1 MRPFHSGGGVKSID
15 LLPCQVWVSYIS
27 FFNINDKAENAAHP
41 YYPPK
46 KMTTDNTSM
55 ESVSHEHRK
64 FPPSADFVKNA
75 HISGSDAYQEMYER
89 SLREPEAF
97 WADAAS
103 ELHWFKKWDTVLD
116 ASEAPFFKWYAG
128 SRTNLSYNCLDRHVV
143 EGRGD
148 KVAIHWEGEPGDSR
162 DISYAELLCEVCRFA
177 NVLKAKGIKKGDR
190 IAIYLPM
197 IPQLAV
203 AVLACARIGAVH
215 SVVFAGFSSDS
226 IRDRVLDSET
236 CMVITGDGGYRR
248 GKLLELKKIV
258 DEGVA
263 DCACVKNVIVV
274 KRGEAHPVDCPMQAD
289 RDSWY
294 HDLIVNVS
302 DECPAEEMEA
312 EDLLFLLY
320 TSGTTGKPKGIMHTT
335 AGYQVYSYLTAKYV
349 FDLKQDDVYWC
360 TADVGWIT
368 GHTYIVY
375 GILQNGVTQVMYEG
389 APNHPDA
396 GRFWEIIDK
405 YKVSIFYTAPTAIRA
420 FMKWGDHWLD
430 GKDLS
435 SLRLLGTVGE
445 AINPEA
451 WIWYHEM
458 IGGARCPIVDT
469 WWQTETGGHML
480 TPLPGATPTKPGC
493 ATVPFFGV
501 EPAILSDD
509 GEEVPAGILAIKKP
523 WPGMLRGIYG
533 DPQRF
538 KDTYWC
544 KWGGQYYFPGDG
556 ARRDEDG
563 FIWILGRV
571 DDVVN
576 VSGHRIG
583 TAELESVFVEH
594 KDVAES
600 AVVGIPHAIK
610 GTGLIAFVTVIEG
623 RVHDDHLR
631 KELVAMIDKSIG
643 KFARPDRILFA
654 SDLPKTRS
662 GKIMRRLLRDIA
674 EGKELGNTAT
684 LADPSVVEALQRQYL
699 KA

>member
-1 MRPFHSGGGVKSID
+1 
-15 LLPCQVWVSYIS
+15 
-27 FFNINDKAENAAHP
+27 
-41 YYPPK
+41 
-46 KMTTDNTSM
+46 MTTDNSSM

-64 FPPSADFVKNA
+64 FAPSSEFVDAA
-75 HISGSDAYQEMYER
+75 HISGDSAYRALYEK
-89 SLREPEAF
+89 SVQDPEAF
-97 WADAAS
+97 WAEAAG

-116 ASEAPFFKWYAG
+116 DSDAPFFRWFDG
-128 SRTNLSYNCLDRHVV
+128 SRTNLSYNCLDRHID
-143 EGRGD
+143 EGRGE
-148 KVAIHWEGEPGDSR
+148 KIAIHWEGEPGDSR
-162 DISYAELLCEVCRFA
+162 DISYSQLHLEVCRLA
-177 NVLKAKGIKKGDR
+177 NALKSRGVQKGDR
-190 IAIYLPM
+190 IAVYLPM
-197 IPQLAV
+197 IPELAI

-215 SVVFAGFSSDS
+215 SVIFAGFSADS

-236 CMVITGDGGYRR
+236 RMVITADGGYRR
-248 GKLLELKKIV
+248 GKMLELKKIV

-263 DCACVKNVIVV
+263 NCDCVKDVIVV
-274 KRGEAHPVDCPMQAD
+274 KRGDDHPVACPMVD
-289 RDSWY
+289 GRDSWY
-294 HDLIVNVS
+294 HDLVAHVDDN
-302 DECPAEEMEA
+302 CPAEEMEA

-335 AGYQVYSYLTAKYV
+335 AGYQVFSYLTSKYI

-375 GILQNGVTQVMYEG
+375 GIMQNGVTQVMYEG
-389 APNHPDA
+389 APNHPDE
-396 GRFWEIIDK
+396 GRFWEIIEK

-420 FMKWGDHWLD
+420 FMKWGDDWVT
-430 GKDLS
+430 GKDIS

-445 AINPEA
+445 PINPEA
-451 WIWYHEM
+451 WIWYHKL
-458 IGGARCPIVDT
+458 IGAERCPIVDT

-480 TPLPGATPTKPGC
+480 SPMPGATATKPGC

-501 EPAILSDD
+501 EPAILADD
-509 GEEVPAGILAIKKP
+509 GSEVEAGILAIKKP

-544 KWGGQYYFPGDG
+544 KWGGKYYFPGDG

-563 FIWILGRV
+563 YIWILGRV

-600 AVVGIPHAIK
+600 AVVGIPHEIK
-610 GTGLIAFVTVIEG
+610 GQGLVAFVTVIDG
-623 RVHDDHLR
+623 RDQDDLLR
-631 KELVAMIDKSIG
+631 KELVAMIDKGIG
-643 KFARPDRILFA
+643 KFARPERVLFS

-662 GKIMRRLLRDIA
+662 GKIMRRILRDIA
-674 EGKELGNTAT
+674 EGKELGNVTT
-684 LADPSVVEALQRQYL
+684 LADPTVVEELQKQYL
-699 KA
+699 EA

>member
-1 MRPFHSGGGVKSID
+1 
-15 LLPCQVWVSYIS
+15 
-27 FFNINDKAENAAHP
+27 
-41 YYPPK
+41 
-46 KMTTDNTSM
+46 MTTDNSSM

-64 FPPSADFVKNA
+64 FAPSTEFVDAA
-75 HISGSDAYQEMYER
+75 HISGDSAYRTLYEK
-89 SLREPEAF
+89 SVQDPEAF
-97 WADAAS
+97 WAEAAA

-116 ASEAPFFKWYAG
+116 DSDAPFFRWFDG
-128 SRTNLSYNCLDRHVV
+128 SRTNLSYNCLDRHIDA
-143 EGRGD
+143 GRGD
-148 KVAIHWEGEPGDSR
+148 KIAIHWEGEPGDSR
-162 DISYAELLCEVCRFA
+162 DISYSQLHLEVCRLA
-177 NVLKAKGIKKGDR
+177 NALKSRGVQKGDR
-190 IAIYLPM
+190 IAVYLPM
-197 IPQLAV
+197 IPELAI

-215 SVVFAGFSSDS
+215 SVIFAGFSADS

-236 CMVITGDGGYRR
+236 RMVITADGGYRR
-248 GKLLELKKIV
+248 GKMLELKKIV

-263 DCACVKNVIVV
+263 NCDCVKDVIVV
-274 KRGEAHPVDCPMQAD
+274 KRGDDHPVACPMVD
-289 RDSWY
+289 GRDSWY
-294 HDLIVNVS
+294 HDLVANVS
-302 DECPAEEMEA
+302 DNCPAEEMEA

-335 AGYQVYSYLTAKYV
+335 AGYQVFSYLTSKYI

-375 GILQNGVTQVMYEG
+375 GIMQNGVTQVMYEG
-389 APNHPDA
+389 APNHPDE
-396 GRFWEIIDK
+396 GRFWEIIEK

-420 FMKWGDHWLD
+420 FMKWGDDWVT
-430 GKDLS
+430 GKDIS

-445 AINPEA
+445 PINPEA
-451 WIWYHEM
+451 WIWYHKL
-458 IGGARCPIVDT
+458 IGAERCPIVDT

-480 TPLPGATPTKPGC
+480 SPMPGATATKPGC

-501 EPAILSDD
+501 EPAILADD
-509 GEEVPAGILAIKKP
+509 GSEVEAGILAIKKP

-544 KWGGQYYFPGDG
+544 KWGGKYYFPGDG

-563 FIWILGRV
+563 YIWILGRV

-600 AVVGIPHAIK
+600 AVVGIPHEIK
-610 GTGLIAFVTVIEG
+610 GQGLVAFVTVIDG
-623 RVHDDHLR
+623 RDQDDLLR
-631 KELVAMIDKSIG
+631 KELVAMIDKGIG
-643 KFARPDRILFA
+643 KFARPERVLFS

-662 GKIMRRLLRDIA
+662 GKIMRRILRDIA
-674 EGKELGNTAT
+674 EGKELGNVTT
-684 LADPSVVEALQRQYL
+684 LADPTVVEELQKQYL
-699 KA
+699 EV

>member
-1 MRPFHSGGGVKSID
+1 
-15 LLPCQVWVSYIS
+15 
-27 FFNINDKAENAAHP
+27 
-41 YYPPK
+41 
-46 KMTTDNTSM
+46 MTTDNSSM

-64 FPPSADFVKNA
+64 FAPSTEFVDAA
-75 HISGSDAYQEMYER
+75 HISGDSAYRTLYEK
-89 SLREPEAF
+89 SVQDPEAF
-97 WADAAS
+97 WAEAAA

-116 ASEAPFFKWYAG
+116 DSDAPFFRWFDG
-128 SRTNLSYNCLDRHVV
+128 SRTNLSYNCLDRHIDA
-143 EGRGD
+143 GRGD
-148 KVAIHWEGEPGDSR
+148 KIAIHWEGEPGDSR
-162 DISYAELLCEVCRFA
+162 DISYAQLHLEVCRLA
-177 NVLKAKGIKKGDR
+177 NALKSRGVQKGDR

-197 IPQLAV
+197 IPELAI

-215 SVVFAGFSSDS
+215 SVIFAGFSADS

-236 CMVITGDGGYRR
+236 RMVITADGGYRR
-248 GKLLELKKIV
+248 GKMLQLKKIV

-263 DCACVKNVIVV
+263 NCDCVKDVIVV
-274 KRGEAHPVDCPMQAD
+274 KRGDDHPVACPMVD
-289 RDSWY
+289 GRDSWY
-294 HDLIVNVS
+294 HDLVANVS
-302 DECPAEEMEA
+302 DNCPAEEMEA

-335 AGYQVYSYLTAKYV
+335 AGYQVFSYLTSKYI

-375 GILQNGVTQVMYEG
+375 GIMQNGVTQVMYEG
-389 APNHPDA
+389 APNHPDE
-396 GRFWEIIDK
+396 GRFWEIIEK

-420 FMKWGDHWLD
+420 FMKWGDDWVT
-430 GKDLS
+430 GKDIS

-445 AINPEA
+445 PINPEA
-451 WIWYHEM
+451 WIWYHKL
-458 IGGARCPIVDT
+458 IGAERCPIVDT

-480 TPLPGATPTKPGC
+480 SPMPGATATKPGC

-501 EPAILSDD
+501 EPAILADD
-509 GEEVPAGILAIKKP
+509 GSEVEAGILAIKKP

-544 KWGGQYYFPGDG
+544 KWGGKYYFPGDG

-563 FIWILGRV
+563 YIWILGRV

-600 AVVGIPHAIK
+600 AVVGIPHEIK
-610 GTGLIAFVTVIEG
+610 GQGLVAFVTVIDG
-623 RVHDDHLR
+623 RDQDDLLR
-631 KELVAMIDKSIG
+631 KELVAMIDKGIG
-643 KFARPDRILFA
+643 KFARPERVLFS

-662 GKIMRRLLRDIA
+662 GKIMRRILRDIA
-674 EGKELGNTAT
+674 EGKELGNVTT
-684 LADPSVVEALQRQYL
+684 LADPTVVEELQKQYL
-699 KA
+699 EV

>member
-1 MRPFHSGGGVKSID
+1 
-15 LLPCQVWVSYIS
+15 
-27 FFNINDKAENAAHP
+27 
-41 YYPPK
+41 
-46 KMTTDNTSM
+46 M

-64 FPPSADFVKNA
+64 FAPSTEFVDAA
-75 HISGSDAYQEMYER
+75 HISGDSAYRTLYEK
-89 SLREPEAF
+89 SVKDPEAF
-97 WADAAS
+97 WAEAAG

-116 ASEAPFFKWYAG
+116 DSDAPFFRWFDG
-128 SRTNLSYNCLDRHVV
+128 SRTNLSYNCLDRHIDA
-143 EGRGD
+143 GRGD
-148 KVAIHWEGEPGDSR
+148 KIAIHWEGEPGDSR
-162 DISYAELLCEVCRFA
+162 DISYAQLHLEVCRLA
-177 NVLKAKGIKKGDR
+177 NALKSRGVQKGDR

-197 IPQLAV
+197 IPELAI

-215 SVVFAGFSSDS
+215 SVIFAGFSADS
-226 IRDRVLDSET
+226 IRDRVLDSQT
-236 CMVITGDGGYRR
+236 RMVITADGGYRR
-248 GKLLELKKIV
+248 GKMLQLKKIV

-263 DCACVKNVIVV
+263 NCDCVKDVIVV
-274 KRGEAHPVDCPMQAD
+274 KRGNDHPVACPMVD
-289 RDSWY
+289 GRDSWY
-294 HDLIVNVS
+294 HDLVANMS
-302 DECPAEEMEA
+302 DNCPAEEMEA

-335 AGYQVYSYLTAKYV
+335 AGYQVFSYLTSKYI

-375 GILQNGVTQVMYEG
+375 GIMQNGVTQVMYEG
-389 APNHPDA
+389 APNHPDE
-396 GRFWEIIDK
+396 GRFWEIIEK

-420 FMKWGDHWLD
+420 FMKWGDDWVT
-430 GKDLS
+430 GKDIS

-445 AINPEA
+445 PINPEA
-451 WIWYHEM
+451 WIWYHKL
-458 IGGARCPIVDT
+458 IGAERCPIVDT

-480 TPLPGATPTKPGC
+480 SPMPGATATKPGC

-501 EPAILSDD
+501 EPAILADD
-509 GEEVPAGILAIKKP
+509 GSEVEAGILAIKKP

-544 KWGGQYYFPGDG
+544 KWGGKYYFPGDG

-563 FIWILGRV
+563 YIWILGRV

-594 KDVAES
+594 NDVAES
-600 AVVGIPHAIK
+600 AVVGIPHEIK
-610 GTGLIAFVTVIEG
+610 GQGLVAFVTVIDG
-623 RVHDDHLR
+623 RDQDDILR
-631 KELVAMIDKSIG
+631 KELVAMIDKGIG
-643 KFARPDRILFA
+643 KFARPERILFS

-662 GKIMRRLLRDIA
+662 GKIMRRILRDIA
-674 EGKELGNTAT
+674 EGKELGNVTT
-684 LADPSVVEALQRQYL
+684 LADPTVVEELQKQYL
-699 KA
+699 EV

>member
-1 MRPFHSGGGVKSID
+1 
-15 LLPCQVWVSYIS
+15 
-27 FFNINDKAENAAHP
+27 
-41 YYPPK
+41 
-46 KMTTDNTSM
+46 MTTDNSSIK
-55 ESVSHEHRK
+55 SVSHEHRK
-64 FPPSADFVKNA
+64 FAPSSEFVNAA
-75 HISGSDAYQEMYER
+75 HISGDSAYRALYEK
-89 SLREPEAF
+89 SIQDPEAF
-97 WADAAS
+97 WAEAAG

-116 ASEAPFFKWYAG
+116 DSGAPFYRWFDG
-128 SRTNLSYNCLDRHVV
+128 SRTNLSYNCLDRHID

-148 KVAIHWEGEPGDSR
+148 KIAIHWEGEPGDSR
-162 DISYAELLCEVCRFA
+162 DISYAQLHLEVCRLA
-177 NVLKAKGIKKGDR
+177 NALKSRGVQKGDR
-190 IAIYLPM
+190 IAVYLPM
-197 IPQLAV
+197 IPELV
-203 AVLACARIGAVH
+203 IAVLACARIGAVH
-215 SVVFAGFSSDS
+215 SVIFAGFSADS

-236 CMVITGDGGYRR
+236 RMVITADGGYRR
-248 GKLLELKKIV
+248 GKMLELKRIV

-263 DCACVKNVIVV
+263 NCDCVKDVIVV
-274 KRGEAHPVDCPMQAD
+274 KRGKDHPFVCPMVD
-289 RDSWY
+289 GRDSWY
-294 HDLIVNVS
+294 HDLVAHVGDN
-302 DECPAEEMEA
+302 CPAEEMEA

-335 AGYQVYSYLTAKYV
+335 AGYQVFSFLTSKYI

-375 GILQNGVTQVMYEG
+375 GIMQNGVTQVMYEG
-389 APNHPDA
+389 APNHPDE
-396 GRFWEIIDK
+396 GRFWEIIEK

-420 FMKWGDHWLD
+420 FMKWGDDWVT
-430 GKDLS
+430 GKDIS

-445 AINPEA
+445 PINPEA
-451 WIWYHEM
+451 WIWYHKL
-458 IGGARCPIVDT
+458 IGAERCPIVDT

-480 TPLPGATPTKPGC
+480 SPMPGATATKPGC

-501 EPAILSDD
+501 EPAILADD
-509 GEEVPAGILAIKKP
+509 GSEIEAGILAIKKP

-544 KWGGQYYFPGDG
+544 KWGGKYYFPGDG

-563 FIWILGRV
+563 YIWILGRV

-600 AVVGIPHAIK
+600 AVVGIPHEIK
-610 GTGLIAFVTVIEG
+610 GQGLVAFVTVIDG
-623 RVHDDHLR
+623 RDQDDLLR
-631 KELVAMIDKSIG
+631 NELVAMIDKGIG
-643 KFARPDRILFA
+643 KFARPERILFS

-662 GKIMRRLLRDIA
+662 GKIMRRILRDIA
-674 EGKELGNTAT
+674 EGKELGNVTT
-684 LADPSVVEALQRQYL
+684 LADPTVVEELQKQYL
-699 KA
+699 DA